1 MEIICNLNGFY
12 EKRKGGERKKE
23 KIEKADNSKTL
34 KIEVDK
40 KK

>member
-1 MEIICNLNGFY
+1 MEIICNLNDFY
-12 EKRKGGERKKE
+12 EKRKGDERKKE